1 MFYFCRILTKDT
13 ALSSD
18 DHSSTRYSETPRRV
32 NRTLYI
38 SFLALINAILVGF
51 IAKGLL
57 YLINLFTNF
66 FFYGRLSIHE
76 ASPAGHDLGYWVIAI
91 PALGGVIVGVMARF
105 GSKAIRGHGIPE
117 AMEKVITNESRIHP
131 VITILKPLSA
141 AISIGTG
148 GPFGAEGPIIS
159 TGGALGSFCG
169 QTLNITAQERKVL
182 LAAGATAGMTAIFGT
197 PFAAILLAI
206 ELLLFEF
213 SPRSFIPVMIAC
225 VTGACMHFLLFG
237 TEPVF
242 PMPDVSTATS
252 QAVVFY
258 ALLGVLM
265 GATSVLV
272 TRVLY
277 LIEDG
282 FEKLP
287 IHWMWWPAIG
297 GLFVGVIGT
306 FAPKTLGVGYDNIT
320 AALSGDLTVSVLV
333 TLCFWKFV
341 SWSIALGS
349 GTSGGTL
356 APLLT
361 IGSAIG
367 CLLGMAGQ
375 SYFPDAGISLP
386 MAALVGMA
394 ALFAGS
400 ARALLTSIVFALEST
415 MQESTLLPLIAG
427 CATAYLI
434 SFIFMRGTIMTE
446 KINRKG
452 VIAPEQYLPDLLEI
466 TSAGAVAAPVKMA
479 DVPVMKPTMTVSSLR
494 DWLQH
499 DGINYPYNTVFIQ
512 SANGAQLS
520 GSVDKKI
527 LFEISTDADA
537 MLSQVMSRKV
547 FSVYADNSLHLAV
560 EFMLKTGQN
569 ILPVFD
575 RASRTLEGY
584 ITESH
589 ILEVFGER
597 KRHDEEQSRH
607 ISMVSATLR
616 VISKSKRYFAS
627 RTDRDGGRPDHS

>member
-1 MFYFCRILTKDT
+1 MR
-13 ALSSD
+13 SD
-18 DHSSTRYSETPRRV
+18 EDSFARYGETPRRV
-32 NRTLYI
+32 KRTLYI
-38 SFLALINAILVGF
+38 SSLALINAVIVGF

-66 FFYGRLSIHE
+66 FFYGRVSIHE
-76 ASPAGHDLGYWVIAI
+76 STPSGHDLGYWVIAI
-91 PALGGVIVGVMARF
+91 PALGGLIVGLMARF

-131 VITILKPLSA
+131 MITVLKPLSA
-141 AISIGTG
+141 AVSIGTG

-213 SPRSFIPVMIAC
+213 SARSFIPVMIAC

-242 PMPDVSTATS
+242 PMPDVPTATS

-258 ALLGVLM
+258 ALM
-265 GATSVLV
+265 GILIGGASVIV
-272 TRVLY
+272 TRILY
-277 LIEDG
+277 LIEDA

-287 IHWMWWPAIG
+287 VHWMWWPAIG
-297 GLFVGVIGT
+297 GLFVGLIGT
-306 FAPKTLGVGYDNIT
+306 FAPQTLGVGYENIT
-320 AALSGDLTVSVLV
+320 AALSGELTVTVLV
-333 TLCFWKFV
+333 TLCFWKFA

-361 IGSAIG
+361 IGSAMG
-367 CLLGMAGQ
+367 CLLGIAGQ
-375 SYFPDAGISLP
+375 LYFPNAGISLP
-386 MAALVGMA
+386 MSALVGMA

-427 CATAYLI
+427 CVTAYLI

-446 KINRKG
+446 KIKRKG

-466 TSAGAVAAPVKMA
+466 TSAGTVATPVNDPDIPMMNA
-479 DVPVMKPTMTVSSLR
+479 SMTVSALR
-494 DWLQH
+494 QWFQH
-499 DGINYPYNTVFIQ
+499 DGIHYPYNTVFVLGLD
-512 SANGAQLS
+512 NAQLA
-520 GSVDKKI
+520 GIVDKRI
-527 LFEISTDADA
+527 LFEITADA
-537 MLSQVMSRKV
+537 ETTLAQVMSRKV
-547 FSVYADNSLHLAV
+547 YSVYADNSLHLAV

-575 RASRTLEGY
+575 RASRSLKGFVTQ
-584 ITESH
+584 SNV
-589 ILEVFGER
+589 LEVFGER
-597 KRHDEEQSRH
+597 IRHDEFQSRH

-627 RTDRDGGRPDHS
+627 RIHRDEPDA

>member
-1 MFYFCRILTKDT
+1 MAKETD
-13 ALSSD
+13 LSSD
-18 DHSSTRYSETPRRV
+18 DHSSDRYGETPRRV

-38 SFLALINAILVGF
+38 SLLALINAVIVGF

-66 FFYGRLSIHE
+66 FFYGRASIHE
-76 ASPAGHDLGYWVIAI
+76 ASPSGNDLGYWVIAI

-131 VITILKPLSA
+131 MITVLKPLSA

-237 TEPVF
+237 TAPVF
-242 PMPDVSTATS
+242 PMPEVSTASS

-258 ALLGVLM
+258 AILGVLI
-265 GATSVLV
+265 GAASVLV
-272 TRVLY
+272 TKILY

-287 IHWMWWPAIG
+287 VHWMWWPAIG

-306 FAPKTLGVGYDNIT
+306 FAPHTLGVGYENIT
-320 AALSGDLTVSVLV
+320 AALSGDLTVAVLV

-361 IGSAIG
+361 IGSALG

-375 SYFPDAGISLP
+375 LYFPEAGINLS

-427 CATAYLI
+427 CVTAYMI

-446 KINRKG
+446 KIKRKG

-466 TSAGAVAAPVKMA
+466 TSAGAVATPVNHPDIPM
-479 DVPVMKPTMTVSSLR
+479 MNGSMSVSALR
-494 DWLQH
+494 QWLQQ
-499 DGINYPYNTVFIQ
+499 DGIHYPYNTLFVLGLNNTQ
-512 SANGAQLS
+512 VS
-520 GSVDKKI
+520 GIIDKKI
-527 LFEISTDADA
+527 LFEIAAEEGAT
-537 MLSQVMSRKV
+537 LSQVMSRKV
-547 FSVYADNSLHLAV
+547 YSVYADNSLHLAV

-569 ILPVFD
+569 ILPIFD
-575 RASRTLEGY
+575 RASRSLEGF
-584 ITESH
+584 ITESNV
-589 ILEVFGER
+589 IEVFGER
-597 KRHDEEQSRH
+597 IRHDEQQSRH

-616 VISKSKRYFAS
+616 VISKSKRYFAGRINREQS
-627 RTDRDGGRPDHS
+627 RDDRA